1 MSARFFV
8 CDHCGNL
15 ITTLHDA
22 GVPMLCCGEKLRE
35 LIPIVSILL
44 STFPCGRLVAS
55 ASIPKL

>member
-35 LIPIVSILL
+35 LIPNTVEASGESICRW
-44 STFPCGRLVAS
+44 SS
-55 ASIPKL
+55 APAAP